1 MSLLDLNSLETHIS
15 IKYLKENRYQYLCT
29 NQREYFLKC
38 FQVGQYIA
46 KITIYVG
53 KNEFSVWEVKPKV
66 NDDGKLDRWSSSM
79 VCCAPTIIELAVIE
93 TRLMD
98 YLKTLYQNSL
108 KFST

>member
-1 MSLLDLNSLETHIS
+1 MSLLDLNSPEIPIS

-53 KNEFSVWEVKPKV
+53 ENEFSVWEVKPMV
-66 NDDGKLDRWSSSM
+66 NDEGKHDRWASAM
-79 VCCAPTIIELAVIE
+79 VGHTPTIIELAAIE
-93 TRLMD
+93 SRTIN
-98 YLKTLYQNSL
+98 YLETLYQNSL
-108 KFST
+108 KFSI